1 MAADGVAY
9 TVDPVLCEESFDTDA
24 VTKVQACV
32 PWSKETSV
40 RGRQDFFLGGRCV
53 CACACACVCVCVKPR
68 T

>member
-1 MAADGVAY
+1 MAADGVTY

-40 RGRQDFFLGGRCV
+40 RGRQDFFFWGGRCL
-53 CACACACVCVCVKPR
+53 
-68 T
+68 